1 MNVSMPPEI
10 RRLVRQGAI
19 STAAVERTGIDDSSW
34 VVRAIAEKLVREW
47 DHLGVPE
54 PLPDGV
60 QHLAASGLCPGPRR
74 GCVRVLEGAGA

>member
-19 STAAVERTGIDDSSW
+19 STAAVERTGIDDSRW

-54 PLPDGV
+54 PLPDAV
-60 QHLAASGLCPGPRR
+60 QHLAASGLRPDPGR
-74 GCVRVLEGAGA
+74 GCVRVLEGAGP